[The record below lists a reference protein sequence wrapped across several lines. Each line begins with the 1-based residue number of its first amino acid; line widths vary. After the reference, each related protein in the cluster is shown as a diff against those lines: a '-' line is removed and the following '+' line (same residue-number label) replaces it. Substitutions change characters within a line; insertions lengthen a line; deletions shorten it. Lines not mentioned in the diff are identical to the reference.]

1 MLEEQKSFNK
11 RMQAQRRRGFD
22 GQDTQPVDSSPATAS
37 ADDGGA
43 PGSAAQVPGPRVP
56 VVDLLNQDSETP
68 GRPAQ
73 VSPEKI
79 DE

>member
-1 MLEEQKSFNK
+1 
-11 RMQAQRRRGFD
+11 MQAERRRGLD
-22 GQDTQPVDSSPATAS
+22 GQDTPPPDSSPATAA

-43 PGSAAQVPGPRVP
+43 PESAAQVPGPRVP

-73 VSPEKI
+73 
-79 DE
+79 